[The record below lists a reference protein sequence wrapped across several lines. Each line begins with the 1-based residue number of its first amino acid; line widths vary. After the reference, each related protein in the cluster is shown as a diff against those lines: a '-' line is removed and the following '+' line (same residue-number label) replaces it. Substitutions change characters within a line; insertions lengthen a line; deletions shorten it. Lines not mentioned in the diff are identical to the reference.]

1 MKNKSSRLPSKN
13 KNITYRAKDL
23 NWLQMSWKQ
32 YPKQDIDRAAFSK
45 KLLIKDKCVF
55 QVLKKNH
62 CKYTSILYPLA
73 SLKESSGQWDS
84 CSKEMNGK
92 TKSDSLLSELLG
104 VNYNFQQTFQI
115 LPYRSSWSQELCIV
129 RSFSQHSTQVL
140 YKCWFWK
147 CPCFTDQEAMG
158 GGFWGHMHVPWQCGH
173 LIYSSPCCNSW
184 AHFVCQGLGWAPGR
198 DRE

>member
-1 MKNKSSRLPSKN
+1 MLGISQSPTLMKLKLSRACVLSHFSRVGLFVTLWTVACQAPLSMGFSRQEYWNGLPFPSPG
-13 KNITYRAKDL
+13 DL
-23 NWLQMSWKQ
+23 LNPEIKTGSPALQ
-32 YPKQDIDRAAFSK
+32 
-45 KLLIKDKCVF
+45 
-55 QVLKKNH
+55 
-62 CKYTSILYPLA
+62 
-73 SLKESSGQWDS
+73 
-84 CSKEMNGK
+84 
-92 TKSDSLLSELLG
+92 SDSLLSELLG

-198 DRE
+198 DTE

>member
-1 MKNKSSRLPSKN
+1 MCIISLILIASQAVLTRSTIFPLRANLTGVDYGGGGLVTKSCLTLATPWTVACQAPLSMGFSRQEYWNGLPFPSPG
-13 KNITYRAKDL
+13 DL
-23 NWLQMSWKQ
+23 LNPEIKTGSPALQ
-32 YPKQDIDRAAFSK
+32 
-45 KLLIKDKCVF
+45 
-55 QVLKKNH
+55 
-62 CKYTSILYPLA
+62 
-73 SLKESSGQWDS
+73 
-84 CSKEMNGK
+84 
-92 TKSDSLLSELLG
+92 SDSLLSELLG

-198 DRE
+198 DTE